1 MKLKTVLTAA
11 KSWSMK
17 REKAE
22 DNSEVTFGHL
32 RFSDLFV
39 TREQVDQ
46 IMGQESGWARTALF
60 DDLGAPRGFWSIS
73 SPKLELSVVG
83 TVGDGE
89 KDDRLQ
95 LLQATLDSIEVTLTQ
110 QGAVI
115 AGQLSWL
122 VAGDEAADIEPLL
135 GRICGVKWDLNNIQ
149 GDMLREA
156 A

>member
-1 MKLKTVLTAA
+1 MKLKTVLTVA
-11 KSWSMK
+11 KNWSMK
-17 REKAE
+17 REKGE
-22 DNSEVTFGHL
+22 DGSEATFGHMP
-32 RFSDLFV
+32 FSDMFI

-46 IMGQESGWARTALF
+46 VLGQERGWSRTALF
-60 DDLGAPRGFWSIS
+60 DELGAPRGFWSIA

-95 LLQATLDSIEVTLTQ
+95 LLQATLDGIEVTLTE
-110 QGAVI
+110 QGAVVS
-115 AGQLSWL
+115 GRLSWL
-122 VAGDEAADIEPLL
+122 VAGDEAADIIPLQ
-135 GRICGVKWDLNNIQ
+135 GRVCSVNWDLNNIQ